1 MRIFS
6 ASLLD
11 VSSISSDTSERL
23 WVWTYQDH
31 DLFLDLGEEIRI
43 RVTGI
48 EFARQSGGPMMN
60 LTEEEIAAAAPGG
73 SLATVNAQV
82 IEAAA
87 AKKQAK
93 KATIANFEPPMKV
106 IASIKDD
113 GLGLL
118 AWWD

>member
-1 MRIFS
+1 
-6 ASLLD
+6 
-11 VSSISSDTSERL
+11 
-23 WVWTYQDH
+23 
-31 DLFLDLGEEIRI
+31 
-43 RVTGI
+43 
-48 EFARQSGGPMMN
+48 MMN

-87 AKKQAK
+87 AKKSAR

-106 IASIKDD
+106 LASIKDD